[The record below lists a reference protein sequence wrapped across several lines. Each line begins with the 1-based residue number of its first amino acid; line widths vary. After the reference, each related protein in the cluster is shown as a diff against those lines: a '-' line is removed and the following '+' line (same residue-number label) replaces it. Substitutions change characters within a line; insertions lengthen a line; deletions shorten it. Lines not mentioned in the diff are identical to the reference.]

1 MNNVERWQE
10 VDEIALM
17 GEFTQYN
24 YQMSTLK
31 VRFVLGKKKKKKQK
45 MYKLTVSCKGK
56 MTPSQIKSDWVSSL
70 GDRIG
75 GDLEV
80 KLACGKTKTV
90 QLESMCRKEV
100 PAGLRT

>member
-1 MNNVERWQE
+1 
-10 VDEIALM
+10 
-17 GEFTQYN
+17 
-24 YQMSTLK
+24 
-31 VRFVLGKKKKKKQK
+31 

-100 PAGLRT
+100 PAGLRTWSGWSRQFWRDGEEWWLEELLL